1 MRGIEPRLR
10 APEARVLPLYDI
22 PLGALQAHPVFDSV
36 TAESSVGPVVGR
48 GRHLAQAAVC
58 RWQSDASDS
67 GGALATRPWVLLEG
81 TLGLLLTPTLAQPHA
96 C

>member
-36 TAESSVGPVVGR
+36 TAESSVGPVVGVTSLKLQCV
-48 GRHLAQAAVC
+48 GGSPTQATVVEHWRHDHGCCWKA
-58 RWQSDASDS
+58 
-67 GGALATRPWVLLEG
+67 P
-81 TLGLLLTPTLAQPHA
+81 LGCSSHQR
-96 C
+96 